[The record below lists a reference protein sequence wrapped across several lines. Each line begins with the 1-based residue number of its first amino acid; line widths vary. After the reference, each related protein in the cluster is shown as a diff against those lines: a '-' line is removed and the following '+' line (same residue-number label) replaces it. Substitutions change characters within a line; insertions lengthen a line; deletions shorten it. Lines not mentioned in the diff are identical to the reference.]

1 MSDVIS
7 KNDLL
12 RLVDQWLAEGKRVIG
27 PVKMGDGVILY
38 APVAVSG
45 QLVLD
50 GFVHPANS
58 IKEAVFPRSETIY
71 TYTFNGQEIELS
83 DVEPDCTECIVIGA
97 RPCDAASLPIL
108 DHLFNWDYQDKF
120 YNARRA
126 ATTVVTLAC
135 TEYDDDCFCTSV
147 GLGPAA
153 NQGSDAMLSS
163 APDGAHGTCVFEV
176 RALTD
181 KGQAL
186 FGGKTGGKTSAAEI
200 KVPISDGPAKKFDTV
215 DIETFLKNNYESEA
229 WRDITM
235 RCLGC
240 GACAYNCPT
249 CHCFDIVDEGDA
261 AGGRRVKNWDSCQ
274 FGQFTVHASGH
285 NPRAVQAQRQR
296 QRIQHKFRIYPEKFG
311 AILCTGCGT
320 CTRNCP
326 VGLGVLNTLE
336 AIAAIARASIEV
348 K

>member
-7 KNDLL
+7 KDDLL
-12 RLVDQWLAEGKRVIG
+12 RLVDQWLAEGKRVLG
-27 PVKMGDGVILY
+27 PVKAGDGVILY
-38 APVAVSG
+38 APLAASS

-50 GFVHPANS
+50 GFVHAANS

-71 TYTFNGQEIELS
+71 TYKFNGHEIELS
-83 DVEPDCTECIVIGA
+83 DVDPDCTQCIVIGA
-97 RPCDAASLPIL
+97 RPCDAASLPVL
-108 DHLFNWDYQDKF
+108 DHLFNWDYKDKF

-135 TEYDDDCFCTSV
+135 TEYDDDCFCTTV
-147 GLGPAA
+147 GLGPASE
-153 NQGSDAMLSS
+153 QGSDAMLIK
-163 APDGAHGTCVFEV
+163 APDGRYEV
-176 RALTD
+176 RMLTD
-181 KGQAL
+181 KGTAL
-186 FGGKTGGKTSAAEI
+186 FNGKTTSAPEI

-215 DIETFLKNNYESEA
+215 DIETFLKNNYESDA

-326 VGLGVLNTLE
+326 VSLGVLNTLE
-336 AIAAIARASIEV
+336 AIAVIAASAHESSEV

>member
-1 MSDVIS
+1 MSDAIS
-7 KNDLL
+7 REDLL
-12 RLVDQWLAEGKRVIG
+12 RLVDQWLGDGKRVLG
-27 PVKMGDGVILY
+27 PVKAGEGVVQY
-38 APVAVSG
+38 APLSG
-45 QLVLD
+45 SGELMLE
-50 GFVHPANS
+50 GFIHPANS
-58 IKEAVFPRSETIY
+58 IKEAVFPRSEVIY
-71 TYTFNGQEIELS
+71 TYTFNGQDIELN
-83 DVEPDCTECIVIGA
+83 DVEPDATECVVIGA

-108 DHLFNWDYQDKF
+108 DHVFNWDYKDKF

-126 ATTVVTLAC
+126 ATTVVSLAC
-135 TEYDDDCFCTSV
+135 TETDDECFCTSV

-153 NQGSDAMLSS
+153 EQGSDAMLLKGEGG
-163 APDGAHGTCVFEV
+163 DFEV

-181 KGQAL
+181 KGKAL
-186 FGGKTGGKTSAAEI
+186 FSGKTAEKTVS
-200 KVPISDGPAKKFDTV
+200 VPIGDGPAKKFDTV
-215 DIETFLKNNYESEA
+215 DIETFLKENYESEA

-261 AGGRRVKNWDSCQ
+261 TGGRRVKNWDACQ

-326 VGLGVLNTLE
+326 VGLGVLNVLE
-336 AIAAIARASIEV
+336 AISAMKEA